1 MCSQMEFLVTD
12 PNAQCAGEAIN
23 IMALPLRNSHKHS
36 RLCKAKKKAGLVLAA
51 LGSDWEKL
59 CKPNIC
65 TLNKKLKAIP
75 LMSLIMF
82 AVMTVPVK
90 LCTCHLI

>member
-1 MCSQMEFLVTD
+1 MCR
-12 PNAQCAGEAIN
+12 G
-23 IMALPLRNSHKHS
+23 SHKHHGTAPKEQPETQQA
-36 RLCKAKKKAGLVLAA
+36 LLGKKNAELVLAA
-51 LGSDWEKL
+51 VGSDWERL

-65 TLNKKLKAIP
+65 TLNKKLKAMS

-82 AVMTVPVK
+82 ALMTVSVK